1 MCIRD
6 RLYTGEFTHACA
18 ERAALE
24 KTDRARVPAKTR
36 LAVLAG
42 RLDSGLGDMGG
53 ASAYPVIYIPLFGLQ
68 LAGFLKNPRANR
80 KTEEDNELRQ
90 YPHVRL
96 LVVDDNELNL
106 QIAEGLLEPF
116 GPRIDC
122 VQSGAEAVEAV
133 KNKAYDLVFL
143 DHMMPGMDGVETLK
157 KIRALPG
164 GADKT
169 LPVVALTA
177 NATNSARAMFFEEGF
192 DDFMPKPVSMQR
204 LDELLLKW
212 VWSVEEKRR
221 REEEE
226 GDGV

>member
-1 MCIRD
+1 MS
-6 RLYTGEFTHACA
+6 CA
-18 ERAALE
+18 
-24 KTDRARVPAKTR
+24 
-36 LAVLAG
+36 
-42 RLDSGLGDMGG
+42 
-53 ASAYPVIYIPLFGLQ
+53 
-68 LAGFLKNPRANR
+68 
-80 KTEEDNELRQ
+80 Q

-192 DDFMPKPVSMQR
+192 
-204 LDELLLKW
+204 
-212 VWSVEEKRR
+212 
-221 REEEE
+221 
-226 GDGV
+226 

>member
-1 MCIRD
+1 
-6 RLYTGEFTHACA
+6 
-18 ERAALE
+18 
-24 KTDRARVPAKTR
+24 
-36 LAVLAG
+36 
-42 RLDSGLGDMGG
+42 
-53 ASAYPVIYIPLFGLQ
+53 
-68 LAGFLKNPRANR
+68 
-80 KTEEDNELRQ
+80 
-90 YPHVRL
+90 
-96 LVVDDNELNL
+96 
-106 QIAEGLLEPF
+106 
-116 GPRIDC
+116 
-122 VQSGAEAVEAV
+122 
-133 KNKAYDLVFL
+133 
-143 DHMMPGMDGVETLK
+143 MMPGMDGVETLK